1 MTTTILLMIA
11 SHFPPSPT
19 STPSHSTRIMYP
31 PLDSMGIHL
40 GHFFHLLFPPPLST
54 LSSSPLHSFL
64 PLTFPF
70 NNQRLREGRAGRTVS
85 CGMTFDLDHQIVDTE
100 RLLSTLVHRCPALRY
115 LSLLGN
121 QACPNELLGSGH
133 DDEDYQ
139 RYR

>member
-1 MTTTILLMIA
+1 
-11 SHFPPSPT
+11 
-19 STPSHSTRIMYP
+19 
-31 PLDSMGIHL
+31 
-40 GHFFHLLFPPPLST
+40 
-54 LSSSPLHSFL
+54 
-64 PLTFPF
+64 
-70 NNQRLREGRAGRTVS
+70 
-85 CGMTFDLDHQIVDTE
+85 MTFDLNHQIVDTE